1 MTAQLSNNIFNIEV
15 ENNKKYRVELPRA
28 IDKECAFILG
38 VRKSG
43 STLLNKIIL
52 DLCYHNQVP
61 TFSIADRAFEQN
73 LLVKDWQNC
82 SELKQVVQDGIFYI
96 GFRNFPAFI
105 AQEDLFKNRKK
116 IFLVRDPR
124 DAIVSEY
131 FSVAYSHSLPKANKS
146 NEGGARED
154 ILRRRDESKFQE
166 VDEYVLKN
174 AAHMNQT
181 IMDYVNS
188 LDNNDPNLKLYRY
201 EDIITQK
208 RPWIEDMAQFL
219 ELDLPESLLETLLQ
233 RHDVIPNQETSNKF
247 IRKALPGDHKDKLKP
262 ETIEQINVVF
272 GDILNRFYSS

>member
-1 MTAQLSNNIFNIEV
+1 MTTQVSSNTLNIELG
-15 ENNKKYRVELPRA
+15 NKKQYLVDLPKS
-28 IDKECAFILG
+28 IDKDCAFSLS

-82 SELKQVVQDGIFYI
+82 GDIKQVVRDGIFYI
-96 GFRNFPAFI
+96 GFRNFPAFM
-105 AQEDLFKNRKK
+105 AQDKLFNDRKK

-131 FSVAYSHSLPKANKS
+131 FSVAYSHSLPKASDS
-146 NEGGARED
+146 NEKGARED

-174 AAHMNQT
+174 AAHMNKT
-181 IMDYVNS
+181 IMDYVNALS
-188 LDNNDPNLKLYRY
+188 VDDPNLKIYRY
-201 EDIITQK
+201 EDVITQK
-208 RPWIEDMAQFL
+208 RPWIKDMAQFL
-219 ELDLPESLLETLLQ
+219 ALDLPESLL
-233 RHDVIPNQETSNKF
+233 
-247 IRKALPGDHKDKLKP
+247 
-262 ETIEQINVVF
+262 
-272 GDILNRFYSS
+272 

>member
-1 MTAQLSNNIFNIEV
+1 MTTQVSSNTLNIELG
-15 ENNKKYRVELPRA
+15 NNKQYLVDLPKS
-28 IDKECAFILG
+28 IDKDCAFILG

-82 SELKQVVQDGIFYI
+82 GEIKQVIKDGIFYI
-96 GFRNFPAFI
+96 GFRNFPAFM
-105 AQEDLFKNRKK
+105 AEDNLFQNRKK

-131 FSVAYSHSLPKANKS
+131 FSVAYSHSLPKASDS

-174 AAHMNQT
+174 AAHMNRT

-188 LDNNDPNLKLYRY
+188 LSVDDPNLKIYRY
-201 EDIITQK
+201 EDVITQK
-208 RPWIEDMAQFL
+208 RPWIKDMAQFL
-219 ELDLPESLLETLLQ
+219 ALDLPESLLENLLQ
-233 RHDVIPNQETSNKF
+233 RHDVIPSKETSNKF
-247 IRKALPGDHKDKLKP
+247 IRKALPGDHKEKLKP
-262 ETIEQINVVF
+262 ETIEKINLIF
-272 GDILNRFYSS
+272 RDILDKFYS

>member
-1 MTAQLSNNIFNIEV
+1 MTAQLSGNVFNIEV
-15 ENNKKYRVELPRA
+15 GNNRKYRVDLPGA
-28 IDKECAFILG
+28 IDKECTFILG

-52 DLCYHNQVP
+52 DLCYHNHIP

-82 SELKQVVQDGIFYI
+82 RELKQVIQDGIFYI

-105 AQEDLFKNRKK
+105 AQDDLFKNRKK

-131 FSVAYSHSLPKANKS
+131 FSVAYSHSLPKANDS

-181 IMDYVNS
+181 IMDYANS
-188 LDNNDPNLKLYRY
+188 LDNKDSNLKLYRY
-201 EDIITQK
+201 EDVITQK
-208 RPWIEDMAQFL
+208 RPWIQDMAQFL
-219 ELDLPESLLETLLQ
+219 ELDLPKSLLETLIQ
-233 RHDVIPNQETSNKF
+233 RHDVIPNKETSNKF
-247 IRKALPGDHKDKLKP
+247 IRKALPGDHKEKLKP
-262 ETIEQINVVF
+262 ETIEQINEVF
-272 GDILNRFYSS
+272 SSVLNRFYS